1 MRLVHSNVLE
11 LFINRLFPFQKLL
24 DDFNESGTGILEIIS
39 GQGTGKSLIFQ
50 KLYNL
55 RNSFDGN
62 VKFFLPH
69 LFKINRFENF
79 IKFLFDLSDEYY
91 KNLLKESKKYKF
103 ENKFDFFYF
112 ILNTL
117 KNDKKI
123 IDQKVV
129 IYGTFYIDKY
139 TLQFIEYLTEFIS
152 IHNGHCI
159 KFVIFSHKKFFS
171 FSKEYQIRKPSLEEI
186 SDVLTELTE
195 DNSTENYSTSMIL
208 KKLSNSNIYV
218 INYILQKNSS
228 DNKIL
233 DIDKSWLNKKISLS
247 YLYDDEFK
255 KFNDFEKNILY
266 IIFLLSND
274 ATPANLQLII
284 PNIDEHIQKFIEK
297 DWVYIFN
304 GIYYLKKLY
313 TVKQHFE
320 NLKQAEKDK
329 LFKQIQKTFERDLT
343 ELAYLCCRKNTK
355 NFKKFIEYLDLI
367 NDNENLMK
375 IYSDVLKNIKDR
387 KTQLEYFKN
396 LAIIAK
402 KLKKWEMASEYLR
415 KALHLA
421 LEINA
426 PQEIII
432 YNLADS
438 FLNMNSP
445 SFALEIIKKYSP
457 ETIENRWK
465 WKLIMLKSK
474 ILMEQENFVEALENV
489 TKASHLSVEE
499 KVQKERMAM
508 SAEEKK
514 QRGLIYYFSNELNK
528 ANEEFTDALKL
539 FKKIDDKKG
548 IAAIYN
554 NLGGIAIFKGEW
566 KDAENFFLKS
576 LEVEQ
581 QRFNLNGISYCYN
594 NLGSLAGDKSEY
606 DKAIN
611 YLSEA
616 LKIQRLLND
625 RAQISIF
632 YFNIGLTYMDSGNF
646 EKAEESLK
654 KSLEIALMFNLN
666 KNIDVAL
673 NALGAFYFKSG
684 NWSKA
689 IEYYKDA
696 IKKAKANNFFEGL
709 SQSYNNLGELYEKRE
724 EYDLAYDYYLKSKE
738 YLENF
743 SDDFL
748 RAKIYG
754 NLGSSLTHLHRFA
767 EAYPYL
773 AESYDFFKKMEVQED
788 IIESTHKLAY
798 YFYLTNNLESSKYYI
813 ENAIKESKKS
823 NNDYLLG
830 LSYYYK
836 SFLLD
841 NDEERLN
848 LLKKASEKFIAQQNN
863 LELAKTNYNMATIL
877 YKQQKWE
884 QALKLLENNKRIIQK
899 FGAVKFLEK
908 NDLLIDKIKEKFK
921 IQMNDSLQQ
930 ETLLSR
936 FYEITQKL
944 NALEDIDLLIENALE
959 ELIDFSGADSGI
971 FCLYHNDALKN
982 KWEYLHTYEFQES
995 DLHYKVITKYIE
1007 QAYFEKKMKNIKQPS
1022 FAPEYS
1028 NILIFPLIVRN
1039 NSKGVIA
1046 LFIRNTIRYFPE
1058 AIVNLLNAVSNQI
1071 IVIIENIT
1079 FKKLEKK
1086 HAIIR
1091 EELKDKGSFTNI
1103 IGKSEAIQRIF
1114 RLINKIK
1121 DTPITVLIEGP
1132 SGTGKELIARAIH
1145 YNSNR
1150 KNKRFIAQY
1159 CGALPETLLE
1169 SELFGHVKGAF
1180 TGASHDKKGLFEI
1193 ADGGTFFLD
1202 EIADIGFATQAK
1214 LLRFLQEGEIK
1225 KVGSTVT
1232 QKVDVRVICATNVPL
1247 KQRVEEGKFRED
1259 LYYRLNVIKIKVPS
1273 LQERKADIPLLAV
1286 HFLDKFSK
1294 KINKKVKGIS
1304 EQAMKYL
1311 VNYSWPGNIRQ
1322 LENEI
1327 ERAVTLAEENSY
1339 IEPTDLS
1346 EEIYKFK
1353 ENKEVL
1359 EMLNPVSLKEAVEK
1373 LEYSMIIKTLNETNW
1388 NQTKTA
1394 QKLGLSRQG
1403 LIKKMHRYNITREN
1417 NETDSDEE

>member
-1 MRLVHSNVLE
+1 MGKNKSFILD
-11 LFINRLFPFQKLL
+11 LFIDKLFPFEELL
-24 DDFNESGTGILEIIS
+24 NDFKDNETKILEIIS
-39 GQGTGKSLIFQ
+39 DQGSGKSLVFQ

-55 RNSFDGN
+55 RQSLGNN
-62 VKFFLPH
+62 VKFYLPH
-69 LFKINRFENF
+69 LFKINRFKDF
-79 IKFLFDLSDEYY
+79 LQLLFDISDEYY
-91 KNLLKESKKYKF
+91 DNLVASSVDYKF
-103 ENKFDFFYF
+103 ENKFDFFYYV
-112 ILNTL
+112 LNTL
-117 KNDKKI
+117 KKENKI
-123 IDQKVV
+123 TDQKVV
-129 IYGTFYIDKY
+129 IYGSFYFDKY

-152 IHNGHCI
+152 IHNGHQI
-159 KFVIFSHKKFFS
+159 KFLIFSQKKQFS
-171 FSKEYQIRKPSLEEI
+171 FSKSFSIKKPSLEEI
-186 SDVLTELTE
+186 SSVLSEISDKDTSKT
-195 DNSTENYSTSMIL
+195 YSTSMIL
-208 KKLSNSNIYV
+208 NKLSNGNIYV
-218 INYILQKNSS
+218 INYILQKSL
-228 DNKIL
+228 DENKLL
-233 DIDKSWLNKKISLS
+233 DIDKSWLNKRITLTH
-247 YLYDDEFK
+247 LYEDEFK
-255 KFNDFEKNILY
+255 KFTEKEKQVLY
-266 IIFLLSND
+266 TIYLLSND
-274 ATPANLQLII
+274 STEANLMLIL
-284 PNIDEHIQKFIEK
+284 PDSEKYLQKLLEE
-297 DWVYIFN
+297 DWIYKFN
-304 GIYYLKKLY
+304 NVYYLKKLY
-313 TVKQHFE
+313 TIKQNFDL
-320 NLKQAEKDK
+320 LKQQDKEKLITK
-329 LFKQIQKTFERDLT
+329 IQKTLNKDFLET
-343 ELAYLCCRKNTK
+343 SYLCC
-355 NFKKFIEYLDLI
+355 KKYSKHFQTFVNHLVQL

-375 IYSDVLKNIKDR
+375 IYSNILKTIKDR
-387 KTQLEYFKN
+387 KKQLKYLNN
-396 LAIIAK
+396 LAITAK
-402 KLKKWEMASEYLR
+402 RLKKWEMASEYLR
-415 KALHLA
+415 KALHLSIELNLPNEA
-421 LEINA
+421 
-426 PQEIII
+426 II
-432 YNLADS
+432 YHLADS

-457 ETIENRWK
+457 EKIDKYWEWK
-465 WKLIMLKSK
+465 IYMLKSRV
-474 ILMEQENFVEALENV
+474 LMEQENFVEALENV
-489 TKASHLSVEE
+489 TMAEHISVVE
-499 KVQKERMAM
+499 KNQVERLRM

-514 QRGLIYYFSNELNK
+514 QRGLIYYFSNELKK
-528 ANEEFTDALKL
+528 ATEEFEDALKL
-539 FKKIDDKKG
+539 FKKIKDKKG

-554 NLGGIAIFKGEW
+554 NLGGIAIFKGNW
-566 KDAENFFLKS
+566 KDAEDYFLKS

-581 QRFNLNGISYCYN
+581 QRYNLNGISYCYN
-594 NLGSLAGDKSEY
+594 NLGSLTGDKSNY
-606 DKAIN
+606 DRAIE

-724 EYDLAYDYYLKSKE
+724 EYDLAYDYYQKSNE
-738 YLENF
+738 YLQNF

-748 RAKIYG
+748 KAKIYG

-773 AESYDFFKKMEVQED
+773 AESYDFFKKMEISED
-788 IIESTHKLAY
+788 VIESTHKLAY
-798 YFYLTNNLESSKYYI
+798 YFYLTNNLESANYYI
-813 ENAIKESKKS
+813 NNSIKESKKIK
-823 NNDYLLG
+823 NDYLLG
-830 LSYYYK
+830 LSFYYK
-836 SFLLD
+836 SILV
-841 NDEERLN
+841 NDHEEKMAY
-848 LLKKASEKFIAQQNN
+848 LKKASEKFISQQNN
-863 LELAKTNYNMATIL
+863 LELARTNFAMATIL
-877 YKQQKWE
+877 YQQQKWE
-884 QALKLLENNKRIIQK
+884 QAIKLLEDNKKIIQK
-899 FGAVKFLEK
+899 FGAIKFLEK
-908 NDLLIDKIKEKFK
+908 NDMLIEKIKEKYK
-921 IQMNDSLQQ
+921 IQMSDSLQQ

-936 FYEITQKL
+936 FYEITQRL
-944 NALEDIDLLIENALE
+944 NSIEDIDLLIDTALE

-971 FCLYHNDALKN
+971 FCLYHNEALKN
-982 KWEYLHTYEFQES
+982 HWEYFHTYQFDETEQ
-995 DLHYKVITKYIE
+995 HYKAILKFIE
-1007 QAYFEKKMKNIKQPS
+1007 DAYLKKEMKNEKQPS

-1028 NILIFPLIVRN
+1028 NIVVFPLIVRN

-1046 LFIRNTIRYFPE
+1046 LSIKNTIRYFPE
-1058 AIVNLLNAVSNQI
+1058 TIVNLLNAVSNQI

-1103 IGKSEAIQRIF
+1103 IGKSEPIKRIF
-1114 RLINKIK
+1114 KLINKIK

-1180 TGASHDKKGLFEI
+1180 TGATHDKKGLFEI

-1225 KVGSTVT
+1225 KVGSTIT

-1247 KQRVEEGKFRED
+1247 HQRVKEGKFRED
-1259 LYYRLNVIKIKVPS
+1259 LYYRLNVIKINVPS
-1273 LQERKADIPLLAV
+1273 LQERKDDIPLLAV

-1294 KINKKVKGIS
+1294 KIGKSVKGIS

-1311 VNYSWPGNIRQ
+1311 INYTWPGNIRQ

-1327 ERAVTLAEENSY
+1327 ERAVTLADENSY
-1339 IEPTDLS
+1339 IEPSDLS
-1346 EEIYKFK
+1346 EEIYRFK

-1359 EMLNPVSLKEAVEK
+1359 DVLAPTSLKEAVEK

-1403 LIKKMHRYNITREN
+1403 LIKKMHRYNIIKGNDEN
-1417 NETDSDEE
+1417 SADE

>member
-1 MRLVHSNVLE
+1 MHISHSEILE
-11 LFINRLFPFQKLL
+11 LFINRLFPF
-24 DDFNESGTGILEIIS
+24 DDLINDLNDEQNKIIEVIS
-39 GQGTGKSLIFQ
+39 GQGTGKTLIFQ
-50 KLYNL
+50 KLYNIK
-55 RNSFDGN
+55 NNIEGN
-62 VKFFLPH
+62 VKFYLPH
-69 LFKINRFENF
+69 LFKINRFESF
-79 IKFLFDLSDEYY
+79 IKFLFDISDEYF
-91 KNLLKESKKYKF
+91 NDLLEKSKEYNF

-117 KNDKKI
+117 NKDKKLSS
-123 IDQKVV
+123 QKVI
-129 IYGTFYIDKY
+129 IYGSFHFDKY

-152 IHNGHCI
+152 IHNHYNI
-159 KFVIFSHKKFFS
+159 KFLIFSHKKLFS
-171 FSKEYQIRKPSLEEI
+171 FSKIYKIKKPSLEIITDVI
-186 SDVLTELTE
+186 SQI
-195 DNSTENYSTSMIL
+195 TENEDSNNYSVSMIL
-208 KKLSNSNIYV
+208 NKLSNSNIYV
-218 INYILQKNSS
+218 INYLLEKSKAQ
-228 DNKIL
+228 NKL
-233 DIDKSWLNKKISLS
+233 FDIDKSWLNKKISLS
-247 YLYDDEFK
+247 HLYEDDFK
-255 KFNDFEKNILY
+255 KLDDKLKDILFTIY
-266 IIFLLSND
+266 LLSNNAND
-274 ATPANLQLII
+274 ANLRLII
-284 PNIDEHIQKFIEK
+284 PDFPKFSAKFEK
-297 DWVYIFN
+297 EEWIYKFDN
-304 GIYYLKKLY
+304 IYYIKKLF
-313 TVKQHFE
+313 TVKQYFEKLKLSDKEKLLNKIKKSLNYE
-320 NLKQAEKDK
+320 NL
-329 LFKQIQKTFERDLT
+329 
-343 ELAYLCCRKNTK
+343 ELQYICC
-355 NFKKFIEYLDLI
+355 KKISKKFGSFIEYLQLI
-367 NDNENLMK
+367 NDNENLMV
-375 IYSDVLKNIKDR
+375 IYSEILKSLKDR
-387 KTQLEYFKN
+387 KKQLEYFKN
-396 LAIIAK
+396 LALVSK

-421 LEINA
+421 IELNL
-426 PQEIII
+426 PQEMIIFH
-432 YNLADS
+432 LADS

-457 ETIENRWK
+457 EKIDSHWK
-465 WKLIMLKSK
+465 WKLYMLKSR
-474 ILMEQENFVEALENV
+474 ILMEEENFIEALENV
-489 TKASHLSVEE
+489 TKASHISVEE
-499 KVQKERMAM
+499 KNRHKRFGMI
-508 SAEEKK
+508 AEEKK
-514 QRGLIYYFSNELNK
+514 QRGLIYYFSNDLNK
-528 ANEEFTDALKL
+528 ANEEFVDALKL
-539 FKKIDDKKG
+539 FQKVNDLKG

-566 KDAENFFLKS
+566 KEAENNFLKS
-576 LEVEQ
+576 LEIEQ
-581 QRFNLNGISYCYN
+581 KRYNLNGISYCYN

-611 YLSEA
+611 YLTEA

-724 EYDLAYDYYLKSKE
+724 EYDLAYDYYTKSKE

-748 RAKIYG
+748 KAKIYG

-798 YFYLTNNLESSKYYI
+798 YFYLTNNIESSKYYI
-813 ENAIKESKKS
+813 DNAIKESKKIK
-823 NNDYLLG
+823 NDYLWG
-830 LSYYYK
+830 LSLYYK

-841 NDEERLN
+841 NDDERLK
-848 LLKKASEKFIAQQNN
+848 LLKKASEKFIAQQHN
-863 LELAKTNYNMATIL
+863 LELAKANYTMATIL

-884 QALKLLENNKRIIQK
+884 QALKLLEVNKKIISS

-908 NDLLIDKIKEKFK
+908 NDLLIEKIKEKFK
-921 IQMNDSLQQ
+921 IQMNDSIEQ

-959 ELIDFSGADSGI
+959 ELINFSAADSGL
-971 FCLYHNDALKN
+971 FCLYHNENLKN
-982 KWEYLHTYEFQES
+982 HWEYYHNYNFPETS
-995 DLHYKVITKYIE
+995 PHYKQIIKFIENAYINKETK
-1007 QAYFEKKMKNIKQPS
+1007 NVKQPS

-1028 NILIFPLIVRN
+1028 NILVFPLIVRN
-1039 NSKGVIA
+1039 NVKGVLG
-1046 LFIRNTIRYFPE
+1046 LFIKNTIRYFPE
-1058 AIVNLLNAVSNQI
+1058 TIVNLLNAISNQI

-1086 HAIIR
+1086 HATIR

-1103 IGKSEAIQRIF
+1103 IGKSEPIKKIF
-1114 RLINKIK
+1114 KLINKIK

-1150 KNKRFIAQY
+1150 KNKKFIAQY

-1180 TGASHDKKGLFEI
+1180 TGATHDKKGLFEI

-1232 QKVDVRVICATNVPL
+1232 QKVDVRVICATNVSL

-1259 LYYRLNVIKIKVPS
+1259 LYYRLNVIKIQVPS
-1273 LQERKADIPLLAV
+1273 LQERKSDIPLLAV
-1286 HFLDKFSK
+1286 YFLDKFSK

-1304 EQAMKYL
+1304 EQAMNYL

-1327 ERAVTLAEENSY
+1327 ERAVTLVEENSY

-1359 EMLNPVSLKEAVEK
+1359 NMLENESLKDAVEK
-1373 LEYSMIIKTLNETNW
+1373 LEYSMILKTLNETNW

-1394 QKLGLSRQG
+1394 QRLGLSRQG
-1403 LIKKMHRYNITREN
+1403 LIKKMHRYNISKKQN
-1417 NETDSDEE
+1417 SNDNE